1 MQAFQILAMIS
12 LLAATS
18 LAAAPVTLPGP
29 APLAVVLVGH
39 LGERPEDDA
48 IRQSQERIRRAGAGA
63 DALESLG
70 WAFIA
75 KARCTQDA
83 GFFKLAE
90 LTATALAECT
100 GGADAARLLR
110 GHALHHQHRFAEAEA
125 IAHELVTTRGGAH
138 DWALWSDT
146 LLELGRLEEA
156 TRACQEFC
164 NRQPGLEAYSRAA
177 HLRWLHGDLAG
188 ATAAMEAAA
197 SAGSPRAPEPL
208 AWVLTRLARYRLQ
221 SGDPASARRCAETAL
236 KLLPDFAPAW
246 LAIGQAACA
255 LEATPEAVQ
264 ALRRAVGLNPS
275 PEAQWWLADVLRQ
288 SGDEPGAVEV
298 ERNLRA
304 HGPLADPRTTALY
317 LATRGIDTATAVAL
331 AQEELH
337 ARGDVHTQDAIAWTL
352 AANEENA
359 AAATA
364 MRTALQVGT
373 CDPRLHLHAAIIA
386 QAGGRA
392 KEAQAQAARA
402 TAWQFALT
410 PSERGRLLRFRSAP
424 DVSLHSVIK
433 NP

>member
-1 MQAFQILAMIS
+1 
-12 LLAATS
+12 
-18 LAAAPVTLPGP
+18 
-29 APLAVVLVGH
+29 
-39 LGERPEDDA
+39 
-48 IRQSQERIRRAGAGA
+48 
-63 DALESLG
+63 
-70 WAFIA
+70 
-75 KARCTQDA
+75 
-83 GFFKLAE
+83 
-90 LTATALAECT
+90 
-100 GGADAARLLR
+100 
-110 GHALHHQHRFAEAEA
+110 
-125 IAHELVTTRGGAH
+125 
-138 DWALWSDT
+138 
-146 LLELGRLEEA
+146 
-156 TRACQEFC
+156 
-164 NRQPGLEAYSRAA
+164 
-177 HLRWLHGDLAG
+177 
-188 ATAAMEAAA
+188 
-197 SAGSPRAPEPL
+197 
-208 AWVLTRLARYRLQ
+208 
-221 SGDPASARRCAETAL
+221 L

-255 LEATPEAVQ
+255 LEATPEAVH

-317 LATRGIDTATAVAL
+317 LATRGTDTAAAVSL

-337 ARGDVHTQDAIAWTL
+337 ARGDVHTHDAIAWTL

-364 MRTALQVGT
+364 MRTALQAGT